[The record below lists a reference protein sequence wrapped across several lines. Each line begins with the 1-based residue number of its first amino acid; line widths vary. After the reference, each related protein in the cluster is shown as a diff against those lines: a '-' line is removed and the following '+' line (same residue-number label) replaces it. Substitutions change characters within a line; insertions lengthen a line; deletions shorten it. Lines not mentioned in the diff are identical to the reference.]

1 MRQGERV
8 FFQAFAQ
15 LLGEQGAAPV
25 GVGEVV
31 GAFDGQA
38 VLVDVQPGLCGLGG
52 RALQVAREVGG
63 DEGVVVRHRQAEA
76 FGVLGG
82 VDVAAVRE
90 AVVEGVAFGAEAFV
104 AGEQFVAVFYGFA
117 GFAAAH
123 ERQAVLAFE
132 GLVRVAGAVA
142 CDDGVVF
149 AACRPVGVG
158 LFGERGA
165 EGVVRV
171 FLEEGNEGRGRRGG
185 KVVSI
190 VARFEVGVERVR
202 REVLV
207 GGKWRAVFDGGFGVQ
222 DVFFGV
228 RGVAEGE
235 EEADEGFVHGVPI

>member
-1 MRQGERV
+1 M
-8 FFQAFAQ
+8 
-15 LLGEQGAAPV
+15 
-25 GVGEVV
+25 
-31 GAFDGQA
+31 
-38 VLVDVQPGLCGLGG
+38 LGG
-52 RALQVAREVGG
+52 G
-63 DEGVVVRHRQAEA
+63 
-76 FGVLGG
+76 
-82 VDVAAVRE
+82 DVAAVRE

-132 GLVRVAGAVA
+132 GFVRVAGAVA

-185 KVVSI
+185 KVVSV

-207 GGKWRAVFDGGFGVQ
+207 GGKLRTVFDGGFGVE
-222 DVFFGV
+222 DVFFGLGGEV
-228 RGVAEGE
+228 GREGE